1 MLTLKI
7 EVPEAR
13 DGMALATLRDGS
25 AVVATDHAVA
35 SATPALAA
43 TRGNRACDPLRPHG
57 HPPLG
62 RYSLI
67 NHEATQPAHTAA
79 YGAHLLLFQP
89 ESGQALDAE
98 SFGRLALLAYGGPA
112 GCRTQGGLR
121 LSARMLQAVV
131 TRLSPGN
138 EMTLDLVPL
147 RPRAWWQFWKAPQAA
162 SKPLSQDSP
171 HRLTPPNDE
180 PTLLE
185 ALLRKSV
192 RRVREIATDRD
203 DTFSDRD
210 SRHDRDSSHD
220 SSGTSSSGER
230 FQGKGGDSGG
240 AGASG
245 RWSEASGRGPGV
257 DGAGR
262 IVGAAAVIGAVAVAA
277 AMARDAEGADAAESS
292 TGGAGVD
299 TTTSTSY

>member
-7 EVPEAR
+7 EVPETR
-13 DGMALATLRDGS
+13 DSMALATLRDGS

-43 TRGNRACDPLRPHG
+43 KRGNRACDPLRPHG

-67 NHEATQPAHTAA
+67 NHEATQPAQTAA

-89 ESGQALDAE
+89 ESGPALDAE
-98 SFGRLALLAYGGPA
+98 SFGRLALLAYGGPD

-121 LSARMLQAVV
+121 LSAKMLQTVV

-138 EMTLDLVPL
+138 EMTLELVPL

-162 SKPLSQDSP
+162 PKPLSRDSP
-171 HRLTPPNDE
+171 HRLTAPNDE
-180 PTLLE
+180 PTLLA
-185 ALLRKSV
+185 ALLQKSV

-210 SRHDRDSSHD
+210 SRHDASS
-220 SSGTSSSGER
+220 TSSSGER

-240 AGASG
+240 AGATG

-262 IVGAAAVIGAVAVAA
+262 IVGAAAVVGAVAIAA
-277 AMARDAEGADAAESS
+277 AMARDAEGAGAGADSS
-292 TGGAGVD
+292 TGGAGTD
-299 TTTSTSY
+299 TNASTSY